1 MPPFANNAFHRP
13 QLVQKGTPAYMFGSF
28 SQQVGN
34 TKFAVAQDEI
44 VADVAT
50 VEGQLLNG
58 PLPAVGSLLS
68 IINTTNSAGA
78 FNVNRVPITA
88 VTYTAA
94 TNVMQVTFPLTETAQ
109 ALTADG
115 GTAYIEPAEVG
126 EAVAAGASQVVM
138 VQAPSGDSQFTLP
151 FAVTFTTLPTAAT
164 VTLQRALNGHN
175 ENEWTPTA
183 AVVTVAAGAYTAG
196 PVIEATLERGYVY
209 RALVS
214 GLTAGPGTGI
224 VAKIGG

>member
-1 MPPFANNAFHRP
+1 
-13 QLVQKGTPAYMFGSF
+13 
-28 SQQVGN
+28 
-34 TKFAVAQDEI
+34 
-44 VADVAT
+44 
-50 VEGQLLNG
+50 
-58 PLPAVGSLLS
+58 
-68 IINTTNSAGA
+68 
-78 FNVNRVPITA
+78 
-88 VTYTAA
+88 
-94 TNVMQVTFPLTETAQ
+94 
-109 ALTADG
+109 
-115 GTAYIEPAEVG
+115 
-126 EAVAAGASQVVM
+126 M